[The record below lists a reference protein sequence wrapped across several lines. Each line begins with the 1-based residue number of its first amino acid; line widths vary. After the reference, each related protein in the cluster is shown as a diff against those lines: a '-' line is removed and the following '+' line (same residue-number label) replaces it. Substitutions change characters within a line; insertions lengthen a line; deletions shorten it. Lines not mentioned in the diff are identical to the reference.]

1 MKKELIL
8 IDASWVIHRMW
19 HVHQDLSVTLHNGTV
34 LKSGHLYGVA
44 RLLKSLNTKHPEAD
58 IIFCLDGVAVHGMKL
73 NPEYK
78 ANRGYGTVATAF
90 DDLGVIAECAV
101 AFART
106 QVSFHRALE
115 ADEIISYHTLMNLTE
130 YERIIVYSADGD
142 MLQLLAAGENVFIAK
157 EFDTDGRLK
166 LVDLTTYYED
176 PKYTNKF
183 LGCRIDALPLYRA
196 MVGDSSDNLPG
207 FPRIR
212 KKVAKEIAEKYS
224 TVDKIVAA
232 CMDGDELFPKDF
244 ESFIPTLRTNYEIM
258 KLPTVTDLALRG
270 HLPNLYSKDGDDE
283 ARCLFSLYR
292 IRSVSPVETHAVTE
306 EVEDGYLRVR
316 DIANENWRH
325 PNSVL
330 KG

>member
-19 HVHQDLSVTLHNGTV
+19 HVHQDLQVTLHNGTV

-44 RLLKSLNTKHPEAD
+44 RLLKSLNTKHPDAD
-58 IIFCLDGVAVHGMKL
+58 LIFCLDGVAVHGTSL

-78 ANRGYGTVATAF
+78 ANRSHGTVTTAF
-90 DDLGVIAECAV
+90 NDLGVLAECA
-101 AFART
+101 ATFDRT

-115 ADEIISYHTLMNLTE
+115 ADEVIAYLVQLWQSE
-130 YERIIVYSADGD
+130 YERIIIYSADGD
-142 MLQLLAAGENVFIAK
+142 MLQLLAKGDNIFIAR
-157 EFDTDGRLK
+157 EFNRNGRLK
-166 LVDLTTYYED
+166 LVDLQTYYED
-176 PKYTNKF
+176 PKYTDKF
-183 LGCRIDALPLYRA
+183 LGCRIDALPMYRA

-224 TVDKIVAA
+224 TVDDVAA
-232 CMDGDELFPKDF
+232 GCKAGDELFPKNF
-244 ESFIPTLRTNYEIM
+244 GGFLETLCTNYKIM
-258 KLPTVTDLALRG
+258 RLPTVTDLALRG

-292 IRSVSPVETHAVTE
+292 IRSVSPVETVVVDADSE
-306 EVEDGYLRVR
+306 SKYLKVR

-325 PNSVL
+325 PNSAL